1 MKMSRL
7 VACVALVLVVAAS
20 ASAQQPGQGRRGGGF
35 GFGGGRGGAMQTLVG
50 LAAQESVQKDLGLS
64 ADAATKA
71 GTLNDEYRAAS
82 QKEIQAVGQI
92 DFQGLRDL
100 PEAERTAKMAEYNKK
115 FNEVTTKLTSEY
127 TPKLKA
133 IVGDDGI
140 KRLKQIQLQSQGA
153 SALTN
158 ADVVS
163 ELKINDEQKKKL
175 DDLNTEYQTKT
186 RELGRGNADQAEA
199 AAKRRELRTEQD
211 TKALAVLTA
220 EQKEKF
226 TALKGPAFDVSTLR
240 FGGGQRRGNNNNN

>member
-1 MKMSRL
+1 MKMSSV
-7 VACVALVLVVAAS
+7 VACVALVIVVAAS
-20 ASAQQPGQGRRGGGF
+20 ASAQQQGQGRRGGGF
-35 GFGGGRGGAMQTLVG
+35 GFGNFGGRGTQTLVS
-50 LAAQESVQKDLGLS
+50 LAGQESVQKDLGLS

-82 QKEIQAVGQI
+82 QKEIQAIGF
-92 DFQGLRDL
+92 DFAAIRDL
-100 PEAERTAKMAEYNKK
+100 PEAERTAKMADYTKK
-115 FNEVTTKLTSEY
+115 MGEVTTKLTSEY

-186 RELGRGNADQAEA
+186 RELGRGDGDQAEA

-220 EQKEKF
+220 EQKE
-226 TALKGPAFDVSTLR
+226 SS
-240 FGGGQRRGNNNNN
+240 RR